1 MMLPTAKIVGINTNM
16 KATRILNDR
25 RQISDNMFAQMVI
38 WHVPAPLK
46 GSEHQFKYRLAF
58 VVDGVCVMR
67 YDNEAGKGDHRHYG
81 AREEPYIFTTLET
94 LLEDFQ
100 ADIIRLTQESER

>member
-1 MMLPTAKIVGINTNM
+1 MILPTAEIVGINTNM

-67 YDNEAGKGDHRHYG
+67 YDNEAGKGDHKHIG
-81 AREEPYIFTTLET
+81 EREVPYTFEGIRQ
-94 LLEDFQ
+94 LLEDFR
-100 ADIIRLTQESER
+100 ADMEGWIDEHA